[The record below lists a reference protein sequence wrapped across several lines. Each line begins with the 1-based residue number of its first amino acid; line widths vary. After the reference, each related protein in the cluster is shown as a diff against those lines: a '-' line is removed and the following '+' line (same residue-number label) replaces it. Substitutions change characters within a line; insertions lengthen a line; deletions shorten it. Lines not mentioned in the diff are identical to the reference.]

1 MKENGFTLV
10 ELIGIVAI
18 IALVMLV
25 TVPRVMSTITKS
37 STDKIESF
45 ERDMEKAASSYV
57 EGNWSFFKSQY
68 TTELEQKGKTKY
80 CLSLQT
86 LIDSGYVEKTQIDPS
101 TNKLIDPA
109 EKYILLEDISSSTNS
124 YKFSYEYVDVKI
136 NANSECSDW
145 EA

>member
-25 TVPRVMSTITKS
+25 TVPRIMSTITKS
-37 STDKIESF
+37 STDKIENF
-45 ERDMEKAASSYV
+45 ERDLELAASSYV
-57 EGNWSFFKSQY
+57 EGNWSVFKNKYIS
-68 TTELEQKGKTKY
+68 ELEEKGKTKY

-124 YKFSYEYVDVKI
+124 YKFAYKYVDTKI
-136 NANSECSDW
+136 NTNSDCSDW
-145 EA
+145 GK